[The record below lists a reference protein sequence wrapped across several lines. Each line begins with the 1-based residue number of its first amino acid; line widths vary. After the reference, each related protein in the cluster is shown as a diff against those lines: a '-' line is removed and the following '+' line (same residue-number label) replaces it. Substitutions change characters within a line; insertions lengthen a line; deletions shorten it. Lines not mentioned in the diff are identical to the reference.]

1 MLHKTRSA
9 LIKLAAIAAAV
20 LLFCAPV
27 RAQFGMGGGDMS
39 QFMSPVT
46 KRAVESWAQM
56 VGMDKDQKE
65 AALALQEGYRSSFKS
80 MSAEMQ
86 KAFKELGEKVQDTGD
101 WSGFQKEAAK
111 IGKELTEKMEKLE
124 KGFLDDVKSLLTEQ
138 QAANWPRVE
147 RARRRD
153 NGLRFGF
160 VSGQNVD
167 LVKIMTTIGVK
178 PDASPELDEQ
188 VLRYETE
195 MDRKIQAFEKW
206 GKDQQAKQTEENVNM
221 FDMTKIQDMLKEMA
235 NLSRDMRDTNR
246 QYAKNIQALL
256 PADKQAKFDMEIKK
270 KSFPRVYRESYVQKA
285 LAESERFADLDA
297 SQKEAIAQLKAGYE
311 RDADSVNKKWA
322 AAIEEREE
330 KQGGSI
336 GAMMAGFSG
345 NADPNDPVGESR
357 KARRDLDDRT
367 KEKLLSLLSEDQKAK
382 LPEDKPD
389 PRDRGGMDFG
399 FSIDPPE
406 EDDE

>member
-1 MLHKTRSA
+1 MVSRTRS
-9 LIKLAAIAAAV
+9 LFIKVAAIAAVV
-20 LLFCAPV
+20 LLLGVPA

-65 AALALQEGYRSSFKS
+65 AALALQEGYRSSFKT

-86 KAFKELGEKVQDTGD
+86 KAFKEMGEKVQDSGD
-101 WSGFQKEAAK
+101 WAGFQKEAAK
-111 IGKELTEKMEKLE
+111 IGKDMTEKMEKLE
-124 KGFLDDVKSLLTEQ
+124 KGFLDDVKSLLNEKQ
-138 QAANWPRVE
+138 SANWPRVE

-160 VSGQNVD
+160 MAGQNVD
-167 LVKIMTTIGVK
+167 LVKIMGTVGVK
-178 PDASPELDEQ
+178 PDFSAELDEQ
-188 VLRYETE
+188 VLRYETD

-206 GKDQQAKQTEENVNM
+206 GKDQQAKQVEDNVNP
-221 FDMTKIQDMLKEMA
+221 FDMAKIQDMLKEMA
-235 NLSRDMRDTNR
+235 TLSKDMRDTNR
-246 QYAKNIQALL
+246 QYAKSIQPLL
-256 PADKQAKFDMEIKK
+256 PADKQAKFDLEIKK
-270 KSFPRVYRESYVQKA
+270 KSFPRVYRDAYAQKA
-285 LAESERFADLDA
+285 LAEAARFADLDD
-297 SQKEAIAQLKAGYE
+297 SQKEAIAALKTGYE
-311 RDADSVNKKWA
+311 READVANKNWA

-345 NADPNDPVGESR
+345 NADPKDAVGEAR
-357 KARRDLDDRT
+357 KARRELDDRT
-367 KEKLLSLLSEDQKAK
+367 KDKLLSLLKEDQKAK

-389 PRDRGGMDFG
+389 PKDKGGMDFG

-406 EDDE
+406 DDDE